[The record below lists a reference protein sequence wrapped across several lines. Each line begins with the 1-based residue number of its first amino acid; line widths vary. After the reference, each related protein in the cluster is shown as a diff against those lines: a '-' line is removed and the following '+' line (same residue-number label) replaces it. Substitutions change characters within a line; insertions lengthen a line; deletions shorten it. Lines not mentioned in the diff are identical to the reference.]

1 MEAEWSDPDTV
12 KLIEMYE
19 ASPML
24 YDVCDANYRN
34 KDLKRQRE
42 SEIATT
48 LGKSGEF

>member
-24 YDVCDANYRN
+24 YDACDANYRN